1 MHSTSG
7 CSGNSV
13 QSFNANIEIFG
24 YNRSNLLSDVINKL
38 NSLTK
43 NINNISGKVNEDNIA
58 HIYVTVAV
66 KNANQLDEI
75 LSKLR
80 DIPDVYE
87 TKRSDN

>member
-1 MHSTSG
+1 M
-7 CSGNSV
+7 
-13 QSFNANIEIFG
+13 
-24 YNRSNLLSDVINKL
+24 
-38 NSLTK
+38 
-43 NINNISGKVNEDNIA
+43 A

-66 KNANQLDEI
+66 KNSQQLNEI

>member
-1 MHSTSG
+1 M
-7 CSGNSV
+7 
-13 QSFNANIEIFG
+13 
-24 YNRSNLLSDVINKL
+24 LSDVINKL

-43 NINNISGKVNEDNIA
+43 NINNISGKVNDDNIA

-66 KNANQLDEI
+66 RNAKQLDEI

>member
-1 MHSTSG
+1 M
-7 CSGNSV
+7 
-13 QSFNANIEIFG
+13 
-24 YNRSNLLSDVINKL
+24 

-43 NINNISGKVNEDNIA
+43 NINNISGKVNEDNVA
-58 HIYVTVAV
+58 HMYVTVAV
-66 KNANQLDEI
+66 RNADQLDEI